1 MKKFAK
7 FTLIITL
14 IASLLA
20 AVVVLAACNSNKN
33 SATTITV
40 CASDVPHAE
49 ILNGVVK
56 DILKA
61 QGYDLKV
68 TILDWQ
74 EQNGAVASKD
84 YDANYF
90 QHIPYLLSGDF
101 ANSLVF
107 TCTVHYEPLGIYYGK
122 ASVGT
127 SVADGRSFEI
137 CNDESNAVRALQL
150 LETNGVFSKAS
161 EGNNYPIT
169 NDGKL
174 AFDDT
179 WTASNGATVTLI
191 AENLLVA
198 SIRDYD
204 FACLP
209 CNTALT
215 GNVSADANHRAAV
228 ENDPAQV
235 TGKANG
241 LAVRKADYL
250 NDVVYK
256 AKIDALTNALLSQE
270 VANYIAQ
277 KYNNVILC
285 NANTQIDLR
294 SQIA

>member
-7 FTLIITL
+7 FALIITL
-14 IASLLA
+14 VASLLA
-20 AVVVLAACNSNKN
+20 AAVVFAACNKYDKEH
-33 SATTITV
+33 TITV

-56 DILKA
+56 NLLKA

-74 EQNGAVASKD
+74 EQNGAVNSKD

-90 QHIPYLLSGDF
+90 QHLPYLLSGDF

-122 ASVGT
+122 ATVGT
-127 SVADGRSFEI
+127 LVSNGRSFEI

-150 LETNGVFSKAS
+150 LEANGVFSKAS

-174 AFDDT
+174 AFDDE
-179 WTASNGATVTLI
+179 WTSSNGAVVKLI

-198 SIRDYD
+198 SMNDYD

-241 LAVRKADYL
+241 LAVRRADYL
-250 NDVVYK
+250 NDAAYK
-256 AKIDALTNALLSQE
+256 AKIDALTNALLSQD
-270 VANYIAQ
+270 VADYIAQ
-277 KYNNVILC
+277 RYNNVILC
-285 NANTQIDLR
+285 NGATQIDLR